1 MNSPEANLARLETKV
16 DDLSKLVEHQRQ
28 EGNERGG
35 KIEDMKKELA
45 SQNARLS
52 EMERHVHNE
61 CVWGSGEISNIKEDL
76 ATLTADFKN
85 VNKSVELL
93 AQSVEK
99 MRTYIIWIIAGSA
112 IGGGAASGASE
123 LLLKVLGG

>member
-76 ATLTADFKN
+76 ASLTADFKN

-123 LLLKVLGG
+123 LLLKILGG